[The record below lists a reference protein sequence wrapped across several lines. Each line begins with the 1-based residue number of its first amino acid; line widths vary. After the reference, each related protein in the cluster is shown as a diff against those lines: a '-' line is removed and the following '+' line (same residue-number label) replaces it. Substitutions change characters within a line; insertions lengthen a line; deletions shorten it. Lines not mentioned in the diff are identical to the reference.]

1 MYLHDAIRYMIAR
14 DKAADSM
21 EAKRYQE
28 MADKLMNSDS
38 IKNWQS
44 NKGETIQV
52 DRIVRHL
59 ESKGAMH
66 NGYLV
71 GYDELVKILAAQHG
85 SYNTSLDVVDTII
98 MCIINTMRKNMGE
111 SELSKLPVSA
121 QVNDE
126 KGELLSEM
134 SDVEKK
140 LMEGLGLKPPERERG
155 AS

>member
-1 MYLHDAIRYMIAR
+1 
-14 DKAADSM
+14 
-21 EAKRYQE
+21 
-28 MADKLMNSDS
+28 
-38 IKNWQS
+38 
-44 NKGETIQV
+44 
-52 DRIVRHL
+52 
-59 ESKGAMH
+59 MH